1 MVPMLASELVNGKT
15 MRLIQKDE
23 LENIN
28 GGILPAIA
36 AGIAAPIFMR
46 LLEAKKGLMSTSLMA
61 GLRLSHQ

>member
-1 MVPMLASELVNGKT
+1 

-36 AGIAAPIFMR
+36 AGIAGAYIY
-46 LLEAKKGLMSTSLMA
+46 EAIGGKKGIDEYFANGWASTKSSINYWF
-61 GLRLSHQ
+61 R